1 MDTFVEW
8 VRATPVS
15 QSIVFSVWIWPLCE
29 TMHFIGL
36 ALLIGSVG
44 FFDLRLIGFFR
55 RIQVDAARDL
65 MPFALIGF
73 LLNLA
78 TGLIFLTG
86 HPEQYAHNPAW
97 WWKLGF
103 LALAG
108 VNALIFEVTVGRKT
122 SAINEGHDTP
132 LAAKLIGVVSLMSW
146 FGVLYCGRMLPFI
159 GGAF

>member
-8 VRATPVS
+8 LRATPVS
-15 QSIVFSVWIWPLCE
+15 QGIVFSVWIWPLCE
-29 TMHFIGL
+29 TIHFIGL

-55 RIQVDAARDL
+55 RIPVNAARDL

-73 LLNLA
+73 LLNLS

-86 HPEQYAHNPAW
+86 HPEQYVHNVAW

-103 LALAG
+103 LGVAG
-108 VNALIFEVTVGRKT
+108 VNALIFQIAVGRKT
-122 SAINEGHDTP
+122 STINEGDDTP
-132 LAAKLIGVVSLMSW
+132 LAAKLIGVVSLVSW
-146 FGVLYCGRMLPFI
+146 FGVLYWGRMLPFI